1 MGEGTRQFRVGT
13 PADSLP
19 AIREAAAILAS
30 GGLVAFPTETVYGIG
45 ANADD
50 EAAMDRLCRVKQR
63 PPGKPFTVH
72 IADLKDVDRHVKD
85 VSVVALK
92 LMDEFW
98 PGPLTLVIEQPTGTI
113 GLRLPAHEVARSL
126 IRESGVP
133 VVAPSANVSGEEPAV
148 SGEQV
153 LARFDGQIDAV
164 VFGGESALRQSSTVV
179 RVGRT
184 DWELLREGIIS
195 ESMIKRTIKTH
206 IVFVCTGNTCRSPIA
221 EALCREA
228 LAEHHGVEEADLP
241 ALGYVV
247 SSAGTATAGGSRL
260 SSGALEAA
268 SRAGLDIADHR
279 SQPVTRALLKD
290 ADHVFVMTAMH
301 LADVRSTCPEAAHKA
316 ELLDPA
322 GDEVPD
328 PIGLP
333 ADQFETVIAQIRR
346 SIEKRVGD
354 L

>member
-1 MGEGTRQFRVGT
+1 MGEGTRQFRVG
-13 PADSLP
+13 PAADSSP
-19 AIREAAAILAS
+19 VIREAAAILAT

-72 IADLKDVDRHVKD
+72 IADREDVGRHVKD
-85 VSVVALK
+85 VPVVARK

-98 PGPLTLVIEQPTGTI
+98 PGPLTLVIERPSGAI

-126 IRESGVP
+126 IREAGVP

-164 VFGGESALRQSSTVV
+164 VLSGESALRQSSTVV
-179 RVGRT
+179 RVSRT
-184 DWELLREGIIS
+184 GWELLREGIIS
-195 ESMIKRTIKTH
+195 ESMIERAIKAR

-228 LAEHHGVEEADLP
+228 LAEYHGVSEADLP

-247 SSAGTATAGGSRL
+247 SSSGTATAGGSRL
-260 SSGALEAA
+260 SSGAQEAA

-279 SQPVTRALLKD
+279 SQPATRALLKD
-290 ADHVFVMTAMH
+290 ADHIFVMTGVH
-301 LADVRSTCPEAAHKA
+301 LADVRDTCPEAADKA
-316 ELLDPA
+316 ELLDPD
-322 GDEVPD
+322 GHEVPD

-333 ADQFETVIAQIRR
+333 ADQFETIIAQMRR
-346 SIEKRVGD
+346 SIGKRVGG